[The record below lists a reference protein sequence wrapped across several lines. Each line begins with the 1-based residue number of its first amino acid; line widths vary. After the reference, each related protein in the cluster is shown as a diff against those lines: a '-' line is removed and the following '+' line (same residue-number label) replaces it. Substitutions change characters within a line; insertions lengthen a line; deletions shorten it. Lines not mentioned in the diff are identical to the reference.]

1 MLGTNSNQWNNNVKM
16 AQKNFRTE
24 AILHHRILVIFIFC
38 DASSFLI
45 FLGHPYENNIS
56 PENNSKSY
64 YLISPYKVY
73 ALLPY
78 LFIML

>member
-1 MLGTNSNQWNNNVKM
+1 MT
-16 AQKNFRTE
+16 QKISEQRQYCITE
-24 AILHHRILVIFIFC
+24 VW
-38 DASSFLI
+38 SFLFSVTFPT
-45 FLGHPYENNIS
+45 FLGHPYENDTS